1 MADTEVFLERF
12 PVNEA
17 ELQQL
22 LTLNSQYA
30 LLEGQAPVESLA
42 LLLKE
47 AYISSN
53 KDDLDLHIL
62 RVERL
67 VAVEEKWSLTELA
80 HMFQKA
86 LQTVFVVGFPE
97 PEDNPSLA
105 NTAKLLEAQ
114 VSLLGR
120 RGGRFLLRAIFD
132 ACSVED
138 GSGESA
144 DAAAI
149 MNLVQRLVMAGVELQ
164 NDNCK
169 EVKGSDLNKMTTT
182 TKAWVQSLAPNANQS
197 TVSWAT
203 WLDWATN
210 TAPDIHRPL
219 STVFHLFLLGKDY
232 SFRPEPLELPS
243 FYTTTTTATN
253 AATTTNGNKVPNDS
267 SLWRHPY
274 DSIPTSLAFMSLG
287 GRWRR
292 LYGSDQDGLSFPTFR
307 QALLSYTGP
316 TVILIETVA
325 GDTLG
330 YYSESPWKS
339 CSSPS
344 WYSSDGDSFLFRLH
358 PAWNVYQRNGESS
371 KYMHYL
377 PTPVASYRS
386 QGSLSG
392 LAVGGVGVDTPRFHL
407 NPSLEGC
414 QASSVDT
421 VYESGPLLTDDQ
433 MFFDVQVLEV
443 FAVKVTDQDY
453 RHGVE
458 AGQLQASIKEETRQQ
473 MAQVDRAQ
481 FVDDFKSGAFMNSLY
496 QHRSETRGRHDY
508 CASDEEGKGYFVGD
522 KPPSTRNV
530 HREDRLD

>member
-1 MADTEVFLERF
+1 MADTEVFLDRF

-22 LTLNSQYA
+22 LNLNSHYT
-30 LLEGQAPVESLA
+30 LLEAQAPVESLA

-53 KDDLDLHIL
+53 EADLDLHII
-62 RVERL
+62 RAERL
-67 VAVEEKWSLTELA
+67 VSVEEKWSLTELA
-80 HMFQKA
+80 QIFQKA

-105 NTAKLLEAQ
+105 KTAKLLEAQ
-114 VSLLGR
+114 VSVLGR
-120 RGGRFLLRAIFD
+120 RGSRFLLQAIFD
-132 ACSVED
+132 VCSVED
-138 GSGESA
+138 GASA

-164 NDNCK
+164 NDNDK
-169 EVKGSDLNKMTTT
+169 EVQGSDLNKMTTT
-182 TKAWVQSLAPNANQS
+182 SKAWVESLMTDQNQS

-203 WLDWATN
+203 WLEWATN

-219 STVFHLFLLGKDY
+219 ATVFHLFLLGKDY
-232 SFRPEPLELPS
+232 SFRPESLEMPT
-243 FYTTTTTATN
+243 FYNTTAAINT
-253 AATTTNGNKVPNDS
+253 AVTATTNGNKMPKDC
-267 SLWRHPY
+267 SLWKHPY

-316 TVILIETVA
+316 TVILIETMA

-377 PTPVASYRS
+377 HTPVASYRS

-407 NPSLEGC
+407 NPSLERC

-421 VYESGPLLTDDQ
+421 VFQSGPLLTDDQ
-433 MFFDVQVLEV
+433 LFFDVQVLEV

-496 QHRSETRGRHDY
+496 QHRLDTRGRHDY
-508 CASDEEGKGYFVGD
+508 CASDEEGKGYYVGD
-522 KPPSTRNV
+522 KPPSTRSV
-530 HREDRLD
+530 YREDRLD

>member
-1 MADTEVFLERF
+1 MADTEVFLDRF

-17 ELQQL
+17 ELKQL

-30 LLEGQAPVESLA
+30 LLKAQAPVESLA

-53 KDDLDLHIL
+53 DADLDLHII
-62 RVERL
+62 RTERL
-67 VAVEEKWSLTELA
+67 VSVEQKWSLTELA
-80 HMFQKA
+80 QIFQKA

-97 PEDNPSLA
+97 PDENPFLT

-120 RGGRFLLRAIFD
+120 RGGRFLLRAVFD
-132 ACSVED
+132 VCAVED
-138 GSGESA
+138 EDGASA

-149 MNLVQRLVMAGVELQ
+149 MTLVQRLVMAGVELQ
-164 NDNCK
+164 KCDDS
-169 EVKGSDLNKMTTT
+169 EFQGSNSLNKTTT
-182 TKAWVQSLAPNANQS
+182 TTMKAWVQSLAPNQS

-203 WLDWATN
+203 WLDWSTN
-210 TAPDIHRPL
+210 TAPDIHLAL
-219 STVFHLFLLGKDY
+219 STLFHLFLLGNDH
-232 SFRPEPLELPS
+232 SFRPEPLELPT
-243 FYTTTTTATN
+243 FYAAATTATI
-253 AATTTNGNKVPNDS
+253 ATTNGNKVPDGS
-267 SLWRHPY
+267 ALWRHPY

-292 LYGSDQDGLSFPTFR
+292 LYGSNQDGLSFPTFR
-307 QALLSYTGP
+307 QALLSYAGP
-316 TVILIETVA
+316 TVILIETA
-325 GDTLG
+325 TGDRFG

-339 CSSPS
+339 CSFPS

-371 KYMHYL
+371 KYMQYL
-377 PTPVASYRS
+377 HTPATSYRS
-386 QGSLSG
+386 QQGSLSG
-392 LAVGGVGVDTPRFHL
+392 LAVGGVGVDTPRLHL
-407 NPSLEGC
+407 NPSLERC
-414 QASSVDT
+414 QAGAVDT
-421 VYESGPLLTDDQ
+421 VFQSGPLLSDDQ

-443 FAVKVTDQDY
+443 FAIKVTDEDY

-458 AGQLQASIKEETRQQ
+458 AGQLQASIKEGTRQQ
-473 MAQVDRAQ
+473 IAQVDRAQ

-496 QHRSETRGRHDY
+496 QHRSEARGRHDDY
-508 CASDEEGKGYFVGD
+508 ADDEERKGYFVGD

-530 HREDRLD
+530 HRED